1 MVFLKDFLNKFK
13 KKKKSIDYK
22 KACKI
27 TQHAKLTTW
36 NISYMY
42 NPRAD
47 SADDKLMIFFL
58 FFPENRIKHFMQ
70 MFPNL
75 HEMSKSGKNK
85 QNTSNCHLLKL
96 LPAILSNKMAMLSQT
111 EPQDQISE
119 RTQHSEMT

>member
-1 MVFLKDFLNKFK
+1 
-13 KKKKSIDYK
+13 
-22 KACKI
+22 
-27 TQHAKLTTW
+27 
-36 NISYMY
+36 MY

-70 MFPNL
+70 MSPNL

-96 LPAILSNKMAMLSQT
+96 LPGILSNKMAMLSDKMAWYNVYGLT
-111 EPQDQISE
+111 FCLSGNHLSSNHLLHVSNRPTTCII
-119 RTQHSEMT
+119 